1 MAAVAGAPDG
11 RLGAGDPMRSGR
23 WFGVV
28 LLCLLLIAR
37 LSDVGQARN
46 YGQIPLTLALFVLPL
61 LYAYGPTRPLLDRH
75 RWLALAVQAML
86 TWVPFALFGGNWQ
99 LGIGALLGGLV
110 LLLMPGR
117 RAWLLTAG
125 LLVTEV
131 VLRTQL
137 KGSPYPGVPSGL
149 VLASAVFYYLDDLA
163 LFFGVVRLVQ
173 IVDDVRD
180 ARDRLADLAVAKER
194 LRAAGLLQATVG
206 ERIAQVTA
214 QAAGAR
220 RVVSHD
226 PVRAR
231 AQVAAAG
238 AAAREAATRART
250 VTAGSRD
257 LGVPASAP
265 VHAVIGERLAWV
277 ILGTLILG
285 FSGEGI
291 VTAATARYGPRLT
304 SLAIADIVLFAA
316 LQLYLARSLRDGAR
330 PRAWPAVLGLQLVL
344 AYAFLLPFVAGYVGL
359 TGVLLAGSMLLLL
372 PGRWR
377 WAGYGAVVISYP
389 VLMTF
394 VPFMHVVMV
403 GSGVTVS
410 ETFFLGAD
418 TAMIGLLMY
427 ALTWLVTLARRM
439 EALQAELARMAV
451 LRERLRVARDVHDLL
466 GLGLATIALKADLA
480 QALIGRDDARARAEI
495 DAVCRICASTRA
507 DIRLVTGDGRRL
519 SLAAELA
526 TDQDILTSAG
536 VDVSVGTPAA
546 VPAEADAVLAPVLRE
561 AVTNILRH
569 SSATACSID
578 VELAGT
584 DRLRLRV
591 RNNGAPDGV
600 PAADGRG
607 LLNLTARVRAAGG
620 TLTSTCTGG
629 QFDLVAEIPLDH
641 ADMPQLVLP
650 CGLAP
655 CGGITPG
662 GFR

>member
-439 EALQAELARMAV
+439 EALQA
-451 LRERLRVARDVHDLL
+451 
-466 GLGLATIALKADLA
+466 DLA

-629 QFDLVAEIPLDH
+629 QFDLVAEIPLDR

-655 CGGITPG
+655 RGGITPG
-662 GFR
+662 GLR

>member
-439 EALQAELARMAV
+439 EALQA
-451 LRERLRVARDVHDLL
+451 
-466 GLGLATIALKADLA
+466 DLA

-536 VDVSVGTPAA
+536 IDVSVGTPAA

-629 QFDLVAEIPLDH
+629 QFDLVAEIPLDR

-655 CGGITPG
+655 RGGITPG
-662 GFR
+662 GLR